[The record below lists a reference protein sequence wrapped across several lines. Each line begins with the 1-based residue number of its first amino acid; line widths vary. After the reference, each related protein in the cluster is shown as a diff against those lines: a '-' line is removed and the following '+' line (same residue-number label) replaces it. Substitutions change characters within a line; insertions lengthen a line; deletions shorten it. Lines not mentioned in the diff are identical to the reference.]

1 MIDAGLLTKA
11 DVFDANWDKLMG
23 FAQTIG
29 NRGSWRTTPT
39 PPPLDF
45 AGPQQ
50 AYRSAMGQSM
60 KQNLALKALK
70 ERELMK
76 GLFATPTVD
85 DAALQNRARQL
96 SGAAAAQAFPP
107 VSVHRLGRQDPPASP
122 AEEPSIGAGKGVF
135 LAPNVPQGGQIETPE
150 DAAKWRETY
159 SRRQPEGYYY
169 PPDVAAHPDQ
179 FKEAFVDS
187 GGFLGPQFQPVDR
200 TGRAVPI
207 SKQYAP
213 GSDMKYR
220 APDYAALAKAR
231 GPGFMSPEAIR
242 AFGPPRTEATV
253 AEQMYNKF
261 LPALRR
267 QASVPPAL
275 QGIPAALRPFTQKL
289 FAANPEKGMD
299 FVTKLLAAQTQY
311 RPLKTHDVMVDGKPV
326 TLTDGQLR
334 GVVGRGGE
342 IRPIP
347 RVGTTVN
354 VGQDKQDILQ
364 GLGRDTMKAAY
375 ANAETAGGKLQKL
388 SEMNA
393 LLETGV
399 TSGPLTAWSL
409 PFRKILGEF
418 GVLDSTGTLTI
429 QQGINSL
436 GSQLALGEHGP
447 GMGPMTDADFKI
459 YEGIVVSLN
468 NTPAGNALVM
478 HRLKRQYMGHQMY
491 AGILYNK
498 LKATGAQTISPAIL
512 REAWKTVAQR
522 LDAELGPLFPKFETQ
537 ADVNKAIAA
546 GSLIIPSGGKV
557 VSIGGKGQLVRKK
570 GVQ

>member
-1 MIDAGLLTKA
+1 MASSTTQRMIDAGLLTKA

-70 ERELMK
+70 EREDLK

-85 DAALQNRARQL
+85 DVALQNRARQL
-96 SGAAAAQAFPP
+96 SGVAAARAFPP
-107 VSVHRLGRQDPPASP
+107 VPVHRLGYKDPPASP
-122 AEEPSIGAGKGVF
+122 AEEPFIGAGKGVF

-150 DAAKWRETY
+150 DAAKWREIY
-159 SRRQPEGYYY
+159 SRRQPEGYDY

-187 GGFLGPQFQPVDR
+187 GGFLGPQYR
-200 TGRAVPI
+200 GRAI
-207 SKQYAP
+207 SP
-213 GSDMKYR
+213 GIVGSPGGAYERPGYD
-220 APDYAALAKAR
+220 ALARAR

-242 AFGPPRTEATV
+242 AAGPPRTEATV

-261 LPALRR
+261 LPVLRR

-289 FAANPEKGMD
+289 FAANPKKGMD

-311 RPLKTHDVMVDGKPV
+311 RPLKLHNVMHNGKPV
-326 TLTDGQLR
+326 TYTDRQLR
-334 GVVGRGGE
+334 AVVAEGGE

-354 VGQDKQDILQ
+354 VNKEKQRDLLFGIGGKALEAADKL
-364 GLGRDTMKAAY
+364 
-375 ANAETAGGKLQKL
+375 ANTAGYKLNRL
-388 SEMNA
+388 SEMEA

-399 TSGPLTAWSL
+399 ATGRLSEWSL
-409 PFRKILGEF
+409 PFKNMLAEF
-418 GVLDSTGTLTI
+418 GVVNPDLPI
-429 QQGINSL
+429 QEAITSL
-436 GSQLALGEHGP
+436 GSQLALAEHGP

-459 YEGIVVSLN
+459 YQTIVPNIRNS
-468 NTPAGNALVM
+468 PAGNVLIM
-478 HRLKRQYMGHQMY
+478 HRLKRQYRGQQMY
-491 AGILYNK
+491 ASVLYNK
-498 LKATGAQTISPAIL
+498 IKETGAQSISPDMK
-512 REAWKTVAQR
+512 REAWETVAQR
-522 LDAELGPLFPKFETQ
+522 LNKELGPLVPQFKNEAGFEE
-537 ADVNKAIAA
+537 AIKS
-546 GSLIIPSGGKV
+546 GSLVIPRGGRV
-557 VSIGGKGQLVRKK
+557 LVIGGKTILRELK
-570 GVQ
+570 